1 MPCIFSNYNDDHNIL
16 RHFDSWPNESWYM
29 PVTSQAAK
37 RLKSWDPRKFRKI
50 SGKSENFIELWSS
63 AQASPKIKIFSIVGK
78 ISGNKFSRSALFRMK
93 ARVCLKYFFHDCI
106 RDGFFAS
113 KLAQASL
120 CLICLTNLVT
130 LRR

>member
-1 MPCIFSNYNDDHNIL
+1 M
-16 RHFDSWPNESWYM
+16 R
-29 PVTSQAAK
+29 VTSQVAK

-63 AQASPKIKIFSIVGK
+63 AQVSPKIKISLIVGK
-78 ISGNKFSRSALFRMK
+78 NSRKNFSRSALFRMK
-93 ARVCLKYFFHDCI
+93 ARVCLKYFVHDCI
-106 RDGFFAS
+106 RKEFFAS